1 MRDQYKVLSEKYI
14 QVFTE
19 DTNEP
24 PPNTADS
31 VKWWSKSIKRFN
43 LPDTDLF
50 LQWLFSEDCFKYLRN
65 AEGLGVEF
73 FNNITDITESV
84 ITALDFMWEMAKDQA
99 LGEWK
104 HSKGLKSTAA
114 ITGPWAARFNSEA
127 TKQII
132 ERLYSEGFIPWKRV
146 RDELYKDNPGI
157 NIDI

>member
-31 VKWWSKSIKRFN
+31 VIWWSKSIERFN

-65 AEGLGVEF
+65 AEGLGLEF

-84 ITALDFMWEMAKDQA
+84 IIALDFMWEMTKDG
-99 LGEWK
+99 LLNDWTD
-104 HSKGLKSTAA
+104 SKGLKSTTMIPKLTA
-114 ITGPWAARFNSEA
+114 TRFNFEA

-132 ERLYSEGFIPWKRV
+132 ERIYSEGFIPWKRK
-146 RDELYKDNPGI
+146 RDELYKDNPGV

>member
-1 MRDQYKVLSEKYI
+1 MRNQYKVLSEKYI

-31 VKWWSKSIKRFN
+31 VKWWTKSIKRFN

-65 AEGLGVEF
+65 AEGLGLEF

-84 ITALDFMWEMAKDQA
+84 ITALDFMWEMTKDG
-99 LGEWK
+99 LLSDWK
-104 HSKGLKSTAA
+104 HSKGLKSTDGAGA
-114 ITGPWAARFNSEA
+114 SRFNSEA

>member
-84 ITALDFMWEMAKDQA
+84 ITALDFMWEMVKDG
-99 LGEWK
+99 LLSDWK
-104 HSKGLKSTAA
+104 YNKGLKSIDKAGA
-114 ITGPWAARFNSEA
+114 SRFNSEA